1 MDDIDEIRRKRT
13 IKVLLTDFF
22 MATSVVAIVI
32 ILVAAVAGWRINSD
46 FSVEQNGLVS
56 IKTHPTDAT
65 VFIDEE
71 KQYQHSS
78 MSKMLPG
85 GKHLV
90 ALEKDGYE
98 RWEKEINVTPGWLL
112 RLEYPRLIKQNREKT
127 TIKEFEKLKFFYVS
141 PNRTT
146 AIYSEENSTDWVI
159 VTDLTGTPKFKHID
173 IKGIFNGTSDGKF
186 NLEFRSIEW
195 SKNTEK
201 ILLHVANDKIDE
213 WGIINLKDIKE
224 SVNLSDDYS
233 RFVANSENLVAS
245 ARKTSSEKISQAKFE
260 NEAGDKIVA
269 ITSNN
274 LMRIDTVSK
283 TVSGPFAED
292 AVKFA
297 IYDQTL
303 IYQTKFE
310 ESNSYI
316 KTLRLGEKVSTIVA
330 VNTDEDAIIAFE
342 ITRFNSTNYL
352 LYTIDNHLYVY
363 KANDFPSGNDKFNM
377 TPVADVTIGIVPS
390 EASVSNNKEFIT
402 LREGSRVVVFDT
414 ELELYHEYDY
424 GDEVV
429 RFLDTNMMSR
439 VDKASNKFLTWDFDG
454 TNVRTLVVDNAAY
467 GFDSLITTN
476 NKYFYYIKT
485 TETGFALIQET
496 L

>member
-127 TIKEFEKLKFFYVS
+127 TIKEFEKLKFYYVS
-141 PNRTT
+141 PKRTT

-342 ITRFNSTNYL
+342 ITRFNST
-352 LYTIDNHLYVY
+352 
-363 KANDFPSGNDKFNM
+363 PQ
-377 TPVADVTIGIVPS
+377 
-390 EASVSNNKEFIT
+390 
-402 LREGSRVVVFDT
+402 R
-414 ELELYHEYDY
+414 LYHGSE
-424 GDEVV
+424 
-429 RFLDTNMMSR
+429 
-439 VDKASNKFLTWDFDG
+439 KA
-454 TNVRTLVVDNAAY
+454 A
-467 GFDSLITTN
+467 SLL
-476 NKYFYYIKT
+476 
-485 TETGFALIQET
+485 ACRSL
-496 L
+496 